1 MLKICINNIPV
12 LRKKSLF
19 VENIT
24 AQEKTILEQ
33 MLKIMYKSQ
42 GVGLA
47 APQVG
52 ILKQLIVVDV
62 GDGPLKLI
70 NPKIIR
76 KTGKKITALEGCLS
90 LPEITVKVMRSKN
103 ITVKAQDINGD
114 LVKIEATD
122 LFSRALQHEIDHLQ
136 GKLIIDYLPWL
147 KRIGLKQKIKKSC
160 HVF

>member
-1 MLKICINNIPV
+1 M

-76 KTGKKITALEGCLS
+76 KTGKK
-90 LPEITVKVMRSKN
+90 
-103 ITVKAQDINGD
+103 
-114 LVKIEATD
+114 
-122 LFSRALQHEIDHLQ
+122 
-136 GKLIIDYLPWL
+136 
-147 KRIGLKQKIKKSC
+147 
-160 HVF
+160 